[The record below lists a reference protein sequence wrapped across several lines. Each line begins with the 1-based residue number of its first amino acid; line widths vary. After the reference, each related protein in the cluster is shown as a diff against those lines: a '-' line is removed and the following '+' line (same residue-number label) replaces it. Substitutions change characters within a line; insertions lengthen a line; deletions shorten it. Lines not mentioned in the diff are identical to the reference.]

1 MGAGLIAS
9 IGWRSMFMYF
19 GIVFGIVV
27 LVLGLLIKPP
37 AEADTAGLQ
46 TASKAKSPPF
56 ANTITGDLPS
66 AATIAGIISVC
77 NGFGRIL
84 FGTLFDAK
92 GCRFE
97 RIWALTMFVLF
108 IGSQIYSIALSYI
121 VEEKALGTSAQ
132 SGNAMAFFAIGGFL
146 LGLVFGK
153 LSGKAK
159 GLTLFTGL
167 VGIIISYLV
176 IAFAAAMWMI
186 YLGAFI
192 FGISLSICMPCVIV
206 GIAGAVDVYSSAIAQ
221 TLTKLTLKKN

>member
-46 TASKAKSPPF
+46 TASKTKSAPF

-84 FGTLFDAK
+84 FVLCLMPRDADLR
-92 GCRFE
+92 GYGR
-97 RIWALTMFVLF
+97 
-108 IGSQIYSIALSYI
+108 
-121 VEEKALGTSAQ
+121 
-132 SGNAMAFFAIGGFL
+132 
-146 LGLVFGK
+146 
-153 LSGKAK
+153 
-159 GLTLFTGL
+159 
-167 VGIIISYLV
+167 
-176 IAFAAAMWMI
+176 
-186 YLGAFI
+186 
-192 FGISLSICMPCVIV
+192 
-206 GIAGAVDVYSSAIAQ
+206 
-221 TLTKLTLKKN
+221 